1 MNKYLWLVI
10 LAHLIFGVTE
20 RYNIISGNGN
30 KKQVVFLGDSITEE
44 GQTLELGFLNLIEET
59 LDANKFNIIGK
70 GISGNKV
77 SDLLVR
83 YEEDVLAQD
92 PNIVFI
98 YIGVN
103 DVWHTYFDIPYL
115 LNPQGMVTPLSNIV
129 FYEKGLRKIITDIKR
144 SKAKIILCTPTVIG
158 ELLTFNGAMGIKRD
172 QELDAFSGVVRNLA
186 SEFNTELLDLR
197 TIFKDYIIQNNKTND
212 YQGILTHD
220 GVHLNDFGNQLIAEK
235 MLEYIK

>member
-1 MNKYLWLVI
+1 MKRYLWLAI
-10 LAHLIFGVTE
+10 LALM
-20 RYNIISGNGN
+20 ISCNGN

-44 GQTLELGFLNLIEET
+44 GRTLELGFLNLIEET

-70 GISGNKV
+70 GISGDKV

-92 PNIVFI
+92 PDIVFI
-98 YIGVN
+98 YIGIN
-103 DVWHTYFDIPYL
+103 DVWHTYDVGKGSDID
-115 LNPQGMVTPLSNIV
+115 

-144 SKAKIILCTPTVIG
+144 RNAKIILCTPTVIG
-158 ELLTFNGAMGIKRD
+158 ELVTFKDAMEIKRD

-212 YQGILTHD
+212 YQGFLTDD